1 MGIFSF
7 LTGKG
12 RTSSA
17 EPTAAEAPPTP
28 QIEPTGATPPPG
40 PAVPERPAAWEFGA
54 LHSPPPATPRDGVEV
69 GPADPARTA
78 ELGPRV
84 VEALST
90 IFDPEIPVN
99 IYELGLIYDVRVDE
113 QARVAVTMTLTSP
126 ACPSAQQLPSEARW
140 KVKAVPGVA
149 DTHVE
154 VVWEPPWT
162 KDRMSDAA
170 KLALGLW

>member
-12 RTSSA
+12 
-17 EPTAAEAPPTP
+17 AADREQPGEVTPAPVSPPETAPP
-28 QIEPTGATPPPG
+28 EGAR
-40 PAVPERPAAWEFGA
+40 PEMPAAWDFGA
-54 LHSPPPATPRDGVEV
+54 LHTPPPTTPPDGVEV
-69 GPADPARTA
+69 GPADAASEAGIKPK
-78 ELGPRV
+78 V
-84 VEALST
+84 VAALST

-99 IYELGLIYDVRVDE
+99 IYELGLIYDIRVDAR
-113 QARVAVTMTLTSP
+113 ARVAVTMTLTSP

-140 KVKAVPGVA
+140 KVKAIPGVA
-149 DTHVE
+149 DAHVE

-170 KLALGLW
+170 KLSLGLW